1 VTASIPAI
9 HVLHLLPLLE
19 RWGVDQAAFAAE
31 LSLSREA
38 LAQPGA
44 RLSIDVIGNIM
55 RRARELTEED
65 GLGFFLGLQMRA
77 STHGFLGFAAMT
89 APTVRSALELIPRFA
104 PTLTDALGITLVTQG
119 STTCLR
125 VAELTPLGDA
135 RAEITT
141 AIMIGLWQMASAI
154 SGAALI
160 GDTDLTISAPRAYR
174 ERFLHLTPR
183 PIRFDAP
190 HNQLCMET
198 AALDTPLLMA
208 DPAAQQ
214 LATEQCR
221 RELLALTRTLT
232 TAETV
237 RSALS
242 AHGGLSLSLSDL
254 AKRLHMSERTL
265 KRRLME
271 QGTSFGALI
280 EQVRRE
286 RAVLLLE
293 TSDLPLSEIAE
304 QVGYTELANFTRAF
318 RRWTGVTPHR
328 FRRGG
333 GGPAGGRPAGPPPAR
348 GLTA

>member
-1 VTASIPAI
+1 LA
-9 HVLHLLPLLE
+9 LLE
-19 RWGVDQAAFAAE
+19 RWGVNQDAFAAE

-44 RLSIDVIGNIM
+44 RLGIDVIGNIM

-89 APTVRSALELIPRFA
+89 APTVRSALDLIPRFA
-104 PTLTDALGITLVTQG
+104 PTLTDALRITLLTQG
-119 STTCLR
+119 STTFLR
-125 VAELTPLGDA
+125 VAELTPLGEA
-135 RAEITT
+135 RSEIMT

-154 SGAALI
+154 TGAALV
-160 GDTDLTISAPRAYR
+160 GDTELNLAAPRAY
-174 ERFLHLTPR
+174 EARFLHLTPR
-183 PIRFDAP
+183 PIRFGAP
-190 HNQLCMET
+190 HNQLSMET

-214 LATEQCR
+214 LATEQCS
-221 RELLALTRTLT
+221 RELLALTRTTT

-242 AHGGLSLSLSDL
+242 AEGGLSLGLSDI
-254 AKRLHMSERTL
+254 AKRLYMSERTL
-265 KRRLME
+265 KRRLMA
-271 QGTSFGALI
+271 QGTSFAALI

-286 RAVLLLE
+286 RATVLLE
-293 TSDLPLSEIAE
+293 TSDLPLSEVAE

-328 FRRGG
+328 FRRGERITPG
-333 GGPAGGRPAGPPPAR
+333 
-348 GLTA
+348 